1 MEFTEEKIKASYEN
15 YFYRRAD
22 LGLSDNEVS
31 IKAKVDRETFCKWHR
46 GLVMPTV
53 KSLYKIANACECK
66 VSDFLCG

>member
-1 MEFTEEKIKASYEN
+1 MEFTKEKIIASYEN

-31 IKAKVDRETFCKWHR
+31 VKADVDRETFCNWSKGR
-46 GLVMPTV
+46 TMPTV